1 MPDAG
6 QAHSGPLARFD
17 APAAWRR
24 IDFISDLHL
33 HEAAPATW
41 AALQAHLRGT
51 PADAV
56 FILGDLF
63 DAWVGDDAATEP
75 GFAQDA
81 VACLAEA
88 SSRLTLAFMPGNR
101 DFLLGTGGLLARCGV
116 RLLDDPCTLQAF
128 GARWLLSHGDLA
140 CVADLPYQRFRA
152 EVHAPAWQ
160 AAFLAQGLSERRAF
174 AARARAAS
182 VAAQSGIP
190 AELWADVDTEMADTM
205 LAQAQAPVMI
215 HGHTH
220 RPAVHAQL
228 DGGAQRWVLSDWDLD
243 GTPAAAPRAEVLRLS
258 AQGLAR
264 CPPSA

>member
-1 MPDAG
+1 MPDT
-6 QAHSGPLARFD
+6 GPARPGRIARFE
-17 APAAWRR
+17 APVAWRR

-41 AALQAHLRGT
+41 SAFCAHLRAT

-56 FILGDLF
+56 FMLGDLF
-63 DAWVGDDAATEP
+63 DAWVGDDAADEA

-81 VACLAEA
+81 AACLAEA
-88 SSRLTLAFMPGNR
+88 AGRLTLAFMPGNR

-116 RLLDDPCTLQAF
+116 RLLDDPCTLHAF

-160 AAFLAQGLSERRAF
+160 AAFLAQGLDERRAF

-182 VAAQSGIP
+182 VAAQSAMP
-190 AELWADVDTEMADTM
+190 TELWADVDTGVADTM
-205 LAQAQAPVMI
+205 LAQAQSEVMI

-220 RPAVHAQL
+220 RPAVHAQR
-228 DGGAQRWVLSDWDLD
+228 GGHAQRWVLSDWDLD
-243 GTPAAAPRAEVLRLS
+243 GTHATAPRAEVLSLS
-258 AQGLAR
+258 AQGLVR
-264 CPPSA
+264 CAPST